1 MGGSAENDLP
11 EMDFDSDALVE
22 EGKEGEI
29 EEYKGYEENEGP
41 VTGNGEIANL
51 ENQLGF
57 QISAVKHPPF
67 KFLAGPYCKRTK
79 GKPGR
84 SVTRALGNRKLKD
97 SHEVLDKHGRR
108 AFANPSE
115 MDLNVELYGPKVS
128 ALDGLV
134 IREVEAEPYMLVRAC
149 YERGAMCVMDNME
162 KFGENRHVVL
172 FGVLSLGK
180 MAIVETEDGVASP
193 EAERAMD
200 TIMKIVEDWSDNMAI
215 LSSSLGALAS
225 LSDNYAN
232 RIMMN
237 EKKWMP
243 LVVKLMKM
251 VETETN
257 EVYIRFSDGVK
268 KVTMT
273 SVSRHSIEMSI
284 NGSKLLFNMSC
295 DEANREYVADS
306 GLPLVTYVMKFC
318 SEDATVQHFGCLALY
333 DFVYRNEPAHYQAN
347 EEGILDFLKEVLSN
361 FGGDDNLRKACKRT
375 IAAMEP
381 EGWRGNLGV
390 KFDDSKM

>member
-1 MGGSAENDLP
+1 
-11 EMDFDSDALVE
+11 
-22 EGKEGEI
+22 
-29 EEYKGYEENEGP
+29 
-41 VTGNGEIANL
+41 
-51 ENQLGF
+51 
-57 QISAVKHPPF
+57 
-67 KFLAGPYCKRTK
+67 
-79 GKPGR
+79 
-84 SVTRALGNRKLKD
+84 
-97 SHEVLDKHGRR
+97 
-108 AFANPSE
+108 
-115 MDLNVELYGPKVS
+115 
-128 ALDGLV
+128 
-134 IREVEAEPYMLVRAC
+134 
-149 YERGAMCVMDNME
+149 
-162 KFGENRHVVL
+162 
-172 FGVLSLGK
+172 
-180 MAIVETEDGVASP
+180 
-193 EAERAMD
+193 
-200 TIMKIVEDWSDNMAI
+200 MKIVEDWSDNMAI

-284 NGSKLLFNMSC
+284 HGSKLLFNMSC

-333 DFVYRNEPAHYQAN
+333 NFVYRNEPAHYQAN
-347 EEGILDFLKEVLSN
+347 EEGILDFLKEVRL
-361 FGGDDNLRKACKRT
+361 LQ
-375 IAAMEP
+375 EH
-381 EGWRGNLGV
+381 
-390 KFDDSKM
+390 